1 MLYVSYDM
9 ECHDSCWCLQVL
21 GLLIVVASATG
32 CLYFLDPDEVAS
44 HAGLSAAGILLLILN
59 FGFVVLMAALISKR
73 GRPAALKW
81 LTWLRVI
88 TKKAV
93 QKMHSLLHWP
103 WARHGAVSQ
112 CSSGLSSASTSR
124 SSSVQ
129 LGLLPM
135 NVKRS
140 NISANPDVGLS
151 ALQSG
156 QGGS

>member
-1 MLYVSYDM
+1 M
-9 ECHDSCWCLQVL
+9 L
-21 GLLIVVASATG
+21 GLLIVAATATG

-44 HAGLSAAGILLLILN
+44 HAGLSAAGILLLIVN
-59 FGFVVLMAALISKR
+59 VGFVVLMAALISKR
-73 GRPAALKW
+73 GRPAALTW
-81 LTWLRVI
+81 LAWLRVT

-93 QKMHSLLHWP
+93 QKMPRLLHLP
-103 WARHGAVSQ
+103 WARRGSVSQ

-140 NISANPDVGLS
+140 NISANSDVGLS

-156 QGGS
+156 QGIS